1 LPRTVAIAAVPVTT
15 WLILRELASP
25 GFGSNL
31 FWHDV
36 VGRVTRSVGAPRAH
50 RLLYVVEGIRACWR
64 VVAAAAVLAAIGGLP
79 RVDGERR
86 RLIGFLVCWW
96 LVPIACFS
104 IARTKHEWYVLP
116 SYVPMYVLAAWLIA
130 GALARLRERV
140 PGWPGALAVA
150 MLAVTALAFTSGKT
164 ISTLV
169 KRSPVVA
176 AARRRDL
183 DRFLAAAETLGRDHV
198 LALFRPHELQAVR
211 FYLTRDRIAYRAL
224 DEAPDGES
232 ARYAVVARPS
242 LDALV
247 TARATSRVVAEFPGV
262 ALAIVELRPVALPP
276 RL

>member
-1 LPRTVAIAAVPVTT
+1 
-15 WLILRELASP
+15 
-25 GFGSNL
+25 
-31 FWHDV
+31 
-36 VGRVTRSVGAPRAH
+36 
-50 RLLYVVEGIRACWR
+50 
-64 VVAAAAVLAAIGGLP
+64 
-79 RVDGERR
+79 
-86 RLIGFLVCWW
+86 
-96 LVPIACFS
+96 
-104 IARTKHEWYVLP
+104 
-116 SYVPMYVLAAWLIA
+116 
-130 GALARLRERV
+130 
-140 PGWPGALAVA
+140 
-150 MLAVTALAFTSGKT
+150 
-164 ISTLV
+164 V

-198 LALFRPHELQAVR
+198 LALFRPHELQAAR